1 MTKNVFKKINPVVGI
16 VFLFFLLLS
25 CGGTAKGREHSA
37 EKKEQDSI
45 PEYRRLRF
53 LFLGD
58 IMSHKPQVDAAWD
71 GKQKKHDFKPVF
83 DAVSSYFK
91 GADLVIGN
99 LETTFGGEPYTGYPT
114 FSSPDILASD
124 LRDVGVDILTTANN
138 HTCDRGNKGVI
149 RTLDILDGVGIRST
163 GSFRSEEDYRMR
175 NPLVIDTL
183 GVKIAFLAY
192 TYGTNG
198 IPFFEPVKVNLID
211 TIAIKND
218 LEKVKALGADFIIA
232 SMHWGIEYSLT
243 PSGDQKKEA
252 QWLADNGVDA
262 IVGMH
267 PHVVQPSDTLLSSGG
282 KSVPVVYSLGNFISN
297 QYQPYTR
304 LGKMLSM
311 QIGIDRQNRI
321 SIEEWKEHYT
331 FVARRTGRPNR
342 YLIVPVD
349 SIQRYRETFSG
360 EDRAEWERIARFLKL
375 F

>member
-1 MTKNVFKKINPVVGI
+1 MIKNVLPKINPVAGV
-16 VFLFFLLLS
+16 VFLLFLLFS
-25 CGGTAKGREHSA
+25 CGGTVKGREHSA
-37 EKKEQDSI
+37 EKSEEDSI
-45 PEYRRLRF
+45 PEYRRLRL
-53 LFLGD
+53 LFVGD
-58 IMSHKPQVDAAWD
+58 IMSHKPQVEAAWN

-124 LRDVGVDILTTANN
+124 LRNIGVDILTTANN

-149 RTLDILDGVGIRST
+149 RTLNVLDRVGIRTT
-163 GSFRSEEDYRMR
+163 GSFRSEEDFRTR

-183 GVKIAFLAY
+183 GVKIALLAY

-198 IPFFEPVKVNLID
+198 IPFFDPVKVNLID
-211 TIAIKND
+211 TIAIRSD

-243 PSGDQKKEA
+243 PGRDQKIEA

-267 PHVVQPSDTLLSSGG
+267 PHVVQPSDTLLSSDG

-321 SIEEWKEHYT
+321 LIEEWKEDYT
-331 FVARRTGRPNR
+331 FVARRTNRPNR
-342 YLIVPVD
+342 YLVVPVD
-349 SIQRYRETFSG
+349 SVQSYWDTFSA
-360 EDRAEWERIARFLKL
+360 EDRAEWERISRFLKL
-375 F
+375 L